1 MLAASAI
8 KTANKKRT
16 SGLAMIKC
24 LFNAT
29 VIFLFCLVNGTIAHA
44 EQSPGDASSSNPAI
58 SAADCINGSAG
69 GFPCNKVDVLS
80 HIALDEFSSK
90 PQRANDIWGFYDLNT
105 EREYALIGLENGIAI
120 VDVSSPTS
128 PVEIDIVPGA
138 SSTWRDIKVYQFF
151 DQTSRRFQAFAYVT
165 TDNSNIGLRLIDLSG
180 LPHAVSGSVTVSPEL
195 SAHNVYITNLD
206 YTTNSVVDG
215 VPPILYTAGSNLSNG
230 RIRGYALDVP
240 TVLTLA
246 ADAPIGG
253 SSHDLSSVTI
263 RDGRINQCPA
273 ATTYCVVLIDANE
286 DNLQIWD
293 ATNPANPVRLSLT
306 SYANLGFAHSA
317 WFTRDGNYAFVQDEL
332 DELDFGSNTR
342 LRIFDMSNLAQ
353 PVLAATWT
361 GTEAAIDHNGFVRG
375 NRYYMANYTRGL
387 TVLDIS
393 NPVQPVESGFLDTFV
408 ANNFANFA
416 GAWGVYP
423 YLPSGNLL
431 LSDINSGLF
440 VLQDRT
446 LDSAQGTFSI
456 TATGGAS
463 EGNTLQLT
471 VSRSGGSSGAVSVA
485 WDTQPSSASILD
497 FVSAAGVLNWADGD
511 ATEKTISIGLIADGF
526 AEDPERF
533 FVRLYQPEGGATI
546 TPSDVASAFI
556 SDAGAPSSM
565 GLVAVNQQI
574 GERDA
579 VAIVMV
585 ERRGSAEG
593 VISVQ
598 YRTVD
603 NSATGGTDYTMV
615 SGQLDWADGD
625 ATARSIEVP
634 ILADSESEGD
644 ENFQVILSGPSGGI
658 LRDDVVNITIQNIAN
673 SAPSANA
680 GFSQTVPEGT
690 TVLLDGSSSS
700 DPDGDTITFAWVQTI
715 GPSVTLSNPDLAIS
729 SFVAPQVSD
738 SVTLNFQLTVTDSFG
753 GTSSSLTAVTVTN
766 TVTGGGGGGGSA
778 GIPLLIALL
787 IMALWIRP
795 KIQHQ
800 R

>member
-1 MLAASAI
+1 MAML
-8 KTANKKRT
+8 KR
-16 SGLAMIKC
+16 LI
-24 LFNAT
+24 NAT
-29 VIFLFCLVNGTIAHA
+29 IIFLLYVVYGTMAHA
-44 EQSPGDASSSNPAI
+44 GQNPGEASSVNPAI
-58 SAADCINGSAG
+58 SAADCVNGSAG
-69 GFPCNKVDVLS
+69 GFPCNKVDLLS
-80 HIALDEFSSK
+80 HIALDEFSSN

-105 EREYALIGLENGIAI
+105 EREYALIGLENGVAI
-120 VDVSSPTS
+120 VDVSNPSSPF
-128 PVEIDIVPGA
+128 EIDTVAGA

-151 DQTSRRFQAFAYVT
+151 DETSQRFHAFAYVT
-165 TDNSNIGLRLIDLSG
+165 TDNANIGLRLIDLSG
-180 LPHAVSGSVTVSPEL
+180 LPHSVSGSVAVSPEL

-215 VPPILYTAGSNLSNG
+215 VPPVLYTAGSNLSNG
-230 RIRGYALDVP
+230 RIRAYALDVP
-240 TVLTLA
+240 TVLTLT
-246 ADAPIGG
+246 ADAPVLG

-263 RDGRINQCPA
+263 RDARINQCPA
-273 ATTYCVVLIDANE
+273 ATTHCVLLIDANE

-293 ATNPANPVRLSLT
+293 ATNPANPVRLSSTL
-306 SYANLGFAHSA
+306 YAEWGCVHSA

-332 DELDFGSNTR
+332 DELDFGGNTR

-353 PVLAATWT
+353 PVLAGTWT

-387 TVLDIS
+387 TILDIS
-393 NPVQPVESGFLDTFV
+393 NPVQPVESGFFDTFP

-431 LSDINSGLF
+431 LSDINGGLF

-456 TATGGAS
+456 TATAGAS
-463 EGNTLQLT
+463 EGSTLQLT
-471 VSRSGGSSGAVSVA
+471 VSRSGGNSGAVSVA
-485 WDTQPSSASILD
+485 WDTQAGSASILD
-497 FVSAAGVLNWADGD
+497 FVSAGGVLSWADGD
-511 ATEKTISIGLIADGF
+511 ATDRSIAIGLTADGIN
-526 AEDPERF
+526 EDPERF
-533 FVRLYQPEGGATI
+533 FVRLFQPEGGASI

-565 GLVAVNQQI
+565 GFAAAALQLS
-574 GERDA
+574 ERDDSL
-579 VAIVMV
+579 AIVMV
-585 ERRGSAEG
+585 NRRGGAEG
-593 VISVQ
+593 ALSVQ
-598 YRTVD
+598 YQTID
-603 NSATGGTDYTMV
+603 ISATGGTDYTTV

-644 ENFQVILSGPSGGI
+644 EDFQVMLSAPSGGTLTI
-658 LRDDVVNITIQNIAN
+658 DVATITIQNAAN

-680 GFSQTVPEGT
+680 GFSQTVQEGT
-690 TVLLDGSSSS
+690 TVVLDGSSSS
-700 DPDGDTITFAWVQTI
+700 DPDGDPITFAWLQTI
-715 GPSVTLSNPDLAIS
+715 GPSVTLSNPDSAIS
-729 SFVAPQVSD
+729 SFVAPQVSA

-778 GIPLLIALL
+778 GTPLLIALL
-787 IMALWIRP
+787 IIALWIRP
-795 KIQHQ
+795 KIHN
-800 R
+800 RR

>member
-1 MLAASAI
+1 M
-8 KTANKKRT
+8 TKR
-16 SGLAMIKC
+16 LI
-24 LFNAT
+24 NAT
-29 VIFLFCLVNGTIAHA
+29 IIFLLYVVYGTMAHA
-44 EQSPGDASSSNPAI
+44 EQSLGNASSGNPAI
-58 SAADCINGSAG
+58 SAAVCINGFANG
-69 GFPCNKVDVLS
+69 LPCSNVNVLS

-90 PQRANDIWGFYDLNT
+90 PNRANDIWGFYDLNT
-105 EREYALIGLENGIAI
+105 EREYALIGLENGVAI
-120 VDVSSPTS
+120 VDVTNPSS
-128 PVEIDIVPGA
+128 PVEIDTVAGA

-151 DQTSRRFQAFAYVT
+151 DETSQRFHAFAYVT

-230 RIRGYALDVP
+230 RIRAYALDVP

-263 RDGRINQCPA
+263 RDGRINQCPS
-273 ATTYCVVLIDANE
+273 ATTYCVLLIDANE
-286 DNLQIWD
+286 DDLQIWD

-317 WFTRDGNYAFVQDEL
+317 WFTRDGNFAFVQDEL

-353 PVLAATWT
+353 PVLAGTWT

-387 TVLDIS
+387 TILDIS
-393 NPVQPVESGFLDTFV
+393 NPVQPVESGFLDTFA

-471 VSRSGGSSGAVSVA
+471 VSRSGSSSGAVSVA
-485 WDTQPSSASILD
+485 WDTQPGSASILD
-497 FVSAAGVLNWADGD
+497 FVSATGVLSWADGD
-511 ATEKTISIGLIADGF
+511 ATDRTISIGLIADGF
-526 AEDPERF
+526 AEEPERF

-546 TPSDVASAFI
+546 TPSDIASAFI

-585 ERRGSAEG
+585 DRRGSAAG

-598 YRTVD
+598 YQTID
-603 NSATGGTDYTMV
+603 ISATGGTDYTTV

-644 ENFQVILSGPSGGI
+644 ETFQVMLSSPSGGT
-658 LRDDVVNITIQNIAN
+658 LTVDVATVTIRNFTN
-673 SAPSANA
+673 SAPIANA
-680 GFSQTVPEGT
+680 GIGQAVQEG
-690 TVLLDGSSSS
+690 VIVVLDGSGSS
-700 DPDGDTITFAWVQTI
+700 DPDGDPITFAWVQTI
-715 GPSVTLSNPDLAIS
+715 GPSVTLSNPDSAIS
-729 SFVAPQVSD
+729 SFVAPQVSA

-753 GTSSSLTAVTVTN
+753 GTSSSLAAVTITD

-778 GIPLLIALL
+778 GTPMLIVLL
-787 IMALWIRP
+787 IMALAMRP
-795 KIQHQ
+795 KIRTQ

>member
-1 MLAASAI
+1 MAML
-8 KTANKKRT
+8 KR
-16 SGLAMIKC
+16 LI
-24 LFNAT
+24 NAT
-29 VIFLFCLVNGTIAHA
+29 IIFLLYVVYGTMAHA
-44 EQSPGDASSSNPAI
+44 GQNPGEASSVNPAI
-58 SAADCINGSAG
+58 SAADCVNGSAG
-69 GFPCNKVDVLS
+69 GFPCNKVDLLS
-80 HIALDEFSSK
+80 HIALDEFSSN

-105 EREYALIGLENGIAI
+105 EREYALIGLENGVAI
-120 VDVSSPTS
+120 VDVSNPSSPF
-128 PVEIDIVPGA
+128 EIDTVAGA

-151 DQTSRRFQAFAYVT
+151 DETSQRFHAFAYVT
-165 TDNSNIGLRLIDLSG
+165 TDNANIGLRLIDLSG
-180 LPHAVSGSVTVSPEL
+180 LPHSVSGSVAVSPEL

-215 VPPILYTAGSNLSNG
+215 VPPVLYTAGSNLSNG
-230 RIRGYALDVP
+230 RIRAYALDVP
-240 TVLTLA
+240 TVLTLT
-246 ADAPIGG
+246 ADAPVLG

-263 RDGRINQCPA
+263 RDARINQCPA
-273 ATTYCVVLIDANE
+273 ATTHCVLLIDANE

-293 ATNPANPVRLSLT
+293 ATNPANPVRLSSTL
-306 SYANLGFAHSA
+306 YAELGFVHSA

-332 DELDFGSNTR
+332 DELDFGGNTR

-353 PVLAATWT
+353 PVLAGTWT

-387 TVLDIS
+387 TILDIS
-393 NPVQPVESGFLDTFV
+393 NPVQPVESGFFDTFP

-431 LSDINSGLF
+431 LSDINGGLF

-456 TATGGAS
+456 TATAGAS
-463 EGNTLQLT
+463 EGSTLQLT
-471 VSRSGGSSGAVSVA
+471 VSRSGGNSGAVSVA
-485 WDTQPSSASILD
+485 WDTQAGSASILD
-497 FVSAAGVLNWADGD
+497 FVSAGGVLSWADGD
-511 ATEKTISIGLIADGF
+511 ATDRSITIGLTADGIN
-526 AEDPERF
+526 EDPERF
-533 FVRLYQPEGGATI
+533 FVRLFQPEGGASI

-565 GLVAVNQQI
+565 GFAAAALQLS
-574 GERDA
+574 ERDSL
-579 VAIVMV
+579 AIVMV
-585 ERRGSAEG
+585 NRRGGAEG
-593 VISVQ
+593 ALSVQ
-598 YRTVD
+598 YQTID
-603 NSATGGTDYTMV
+603 ISATGGTDYTTV

-644 ENFQVILSGPSGGI
+644 EDFQVMLSAPSGCTLTI
-658 LRDDVVNITIQNIAN
+658 DVATITIQNAAN

-680 GFSQTVPEGT
+680 GFSQTVQEGT
-690 TVLLDGSSSS
+690 TVVLDGSSSS
-700 DPDGDTITFAWVQTI
+700 DPDGDPITFAWLQTI
-715 GPSVTLSNPDLAIS
+715 GPSVTLSNPDSAIS
-729 SFVAPQVSD
+729 SFVAPQVSA

-778 GIPLLIALL
+778 GTPLLIALL
-787 IMALWIRP
+787 IIALWIRP
-795 KIQHQ
+795 KIHN
-800 R
+800 RR

>member
-1 MLAASAI
+1 MAMM
-8 KTANKKRT
+8 KR
-16 SGLAMIKC
+16 II
-24 LFNAT
+24 NAT
-29 VIFLFCLVNGTIAHA
+29 IIFLLCVVYGTMAHA
-44 EQSPGDASSSNPAI
+44 GQNPGEASSVNPAI
-58 SAADCINGSAG
+58 SAAVCINGFADG
-69 GFPCNKVDVLS
+69 LPCSNVNVLS
-80 HIALDEFSSK
+80 HIALDEFSSN

-105 EREYALIGLENGIAI
+105 EREYALIGLENGVAI
-120 VDVSSPTS
+120 VDVSNPSS
-128 PVEIDIVPGA
+128 PVEIDTVAGD
-138 SSTWRDIKVYQFF
+138 SSIWRDIKVYQFF
-151 DQTSRRFQAFAYVT
+151 DETSRRFHAFAYVT

-215 VPPILYTAGSNLSNG
+215 VPPVLYTAGSDLSNG

-240 TVLTLA
+240 TVLRLA
-246 ADAPIGG
+246 ADTPIGG

-263 RDGRINQCPA
+263 RDARINQCPG

-317 WFTRDGNYAFVQDEL
+317 WFTRDGNFAFVQDEL

-353 PVLAATWT
+353 PVLAGTWT

-387 TVLDIS
+387 TILDIS
-393 NPVQPVESGFLDTFV
+393 NPVQPVESGFLDTFA

-431 LSDINSGLF
+431 LSDVNSGLF

-456 TATGGAS
+456 TATGGAN

-485 WDTQPSSASILD
+485 WDTQPGSASILD

-511 ATEKTISIGLIADGF
+511 ATDKTISISLIADGF

-546 TPSDVASAFI
+546 TPSDIASGFI

-565 GLVAVNQQI
+565 GLVAVNQQV
-574 GERDA
+574 GERDGL
-579 VAIVMV
+579 AIVMV
-585 ERRGSAEG
+585 DRRGSADG
-593 VISVQ
+593 IISVQ
-598 YRTVD
+598 YQTID
-603 NSATGGTDYTMV
+603 ISATGGTDYTMV

-644 ENFQVILSGPSGGI
+644 ENFQVMLSSPSGGT
-658 LRDDVVNITIQNIAN
+658 LTVDVATVTIQNFTN

-680 GFSQTVPEGT
+680 GIGQAVQEGVTVF
-690 TVLLDGSSSS
+690 LDGSSSS
-700 DPDGDTITFAWVQTI
+700 DPDGDTITFAWVQTF
-715 GPSVTLSNPDLAIS
+715 GPSVTLSNPDSAIS
-729 SFVAPQVSD
+729 SFVAPQVSAN
-738 SVTLNFQLTVTDSFG
+738 VILNFQLTVTDSFG
-753 GTSSSLTAVTVTN
+753 GASSSIAAVTVTD
-766 TVTGGGGGGGSA
+766 TVVGGGGGGGSA

-787 IMALWIRP
+787 IISLWIRP
-795 KIQHQ
+795 KIHN
-800 R
+800 RR

>member
-1 MLAASAI
+1 MAM
-8 KTANKKRT
+8 TKR
-16 SGLAMIKC
+16 LI
-24 LFNAT
+24 NAT
-29 VIFLFCLVNGTIAHA
+29 IIFLLCVVYGTLAHA
-44 EQSPGDASSSNPAI
+44 GQNPGVASSVNPSI
-58 SAADCINGSAG
+58 SAADCVNGSAG

-90 PQRANDIWGFYDLNT
+90 PNRANDIWGFYDLNT
-105 EREYALIGLENGIAI
+105 EREYALIGLENGVAI
-120 VDVSSPTS
+120 VDVTNPSS
-128 PVEIDIVPGA
+128 PVEIDTVAGA

-151 DQTSRRFQAFAYVT
+151 DENSQRFNAFAYVT

-230 RIRGYALDVP
+230 RIRAYALDVP

-246 ADAPIGG
+246 AAALIGG

-263 RDGRINQCPA
+263 RDGRINQCPS
-273 ATTYCVVLIDANE
+273 ATTYCVLLIDANE
-286 DNLQIWD
+286 DDLQIWD

-317 WFTRDGNYAFVQDEL
+317 WFTRDGNFAFVQDEL
-332 DELDFGSNTR
+332 DELNFGSNTR

-353 PVLAATWT
+353 PVLAGTWT

-387 TVLDIS
+387 TILDIS
-393 NPVQPVESGFLDTFV
+393 NPVQPVESGFLDTFA

-431 LSDINSGLF
+431 LSDVNSGLF

-446 LDSAQGTFSI
+446 LDSVQGTFSI

-485 WDTQPSSASILD
+485 WDTQPGSASILD
-497 FVSAAGVLNWADGD
+497 FVSATGVLSWADGD
-511 ATEKTISIGLIADGF
+511 ATDRTISIGLIADGF
-526 AEDPERF
+526 AEEPERF
-533 FVRLYQPEGGATI
+533 FVRLYQPDGGATI
-546 TPSDVASAFI
+546 TPSDIASAFI

-579 VAIVMV
+579 VAIVIV
-585 ERRGSAEG
+585 DRRGSAEG

-598 YRTVD
+598 YQTID
-603 NSATGGTDYTMV
+603 ISATGGTDYTTV

-644 ENFQVILSGPSGGI
+644 ENFQVMLSSPSGGT
-658 LRDDVVNITIQNIAN
+658 LTVDVATVTIRNFTN
-673 SAPSANA
+673 SAPIANA
-680 GFSQTVPEGT
+680 GIGQAVQEGVTV
-690 TVLLDGSSSS
+690 VLDGSSSS
-700 DPDGDTITFAWVQTI
+700 DPDGDPITFAWVQTI
-715 GPSVTLSNPDLAIS
+715 GPSVTLSNPDSAIS
-729 SFVAPQVSD
+729 SFVAPQVSA

-753 GTSSSLTAVTVTN
+753 GTSSSLAAVTITD

-778 GIPLLIALL
+778 GTPMLIVLL
-787 IMALWIRP
+787 IMALAMRP
-795 KIQHQ
+795 KIRTQ

>member
-1 MLAASAI
+1 MAML
-8 KTANKKRT
+8 KR
-16 SGLAMIKC
+16 LI
-24 LFNAT
+24 NAT
-29 VIFLFCLVNGTIAHA
+29 IIFLLYVVYGTMAHA
-44 EQSPGDASSSNPAI
+44 GQNPGEASSVNPAI
-58 SAADCINGSAG
+58 SAADCVNGSAG
-69 GFPCNKVDVLS
+69 GFPCNKVDLLS
-80 HIALDEFSSK
+80 HIALDEFSSN

-105 EREYALIGLENGIAI
+105 EREYALIGLENGVAI
-120 VDVSSPTS
+120 VDVSNPSSPF
-128 PVEIDIVPGA
+128 EIDTVAGA

-151 DQTSRRFQAFAYVT
+151 DETSQRFHAFAYVT
-165 TDNSNIGLRLIDLSG
+165 TDNANIGLRLIDLSG
-180 LPHAVSGSVTVSPEL
+180 LPHSVSGSVAVSPEL

-215 VPPILYTAGSNLSNG
+215 VPPVLYTAGSNLSNG
-230 RIRGYALDVP
+230 RIRAYALDVP
-240 TVLTLA
+240 TVLTLT
-246 ADAPIGG
+246 ADAPVVS

-263 RDGRINQCPA
+263 RDARINQCPA
-273 ATTYCVVLIDANE
+273 ATTHCVLLIDANE

-293 ATNPANPVRLSLT
+293 ATNPANPVRLSSTL
-306 SYANLGFAHSA
+306 YAELGFVHSA

-332 DELDFGSNTR
+332 DELDFGGNTR

-353 PVLAATWT
+353 PVLAGTWT

-387 TVLDIS
+387 TILDIS
-393 NPVQPVESGFLDTFV
+393 NPVQPVESGFFDTFP

-431 LSDINSGLF
+431 LSDINGGLF

-456 TATGGAS
+456 TATAGAS
-463 EGNTLQLT
+463 EGSTLQLT
-471 VSRSGGSSGAVSVA
+471 VSRSGGNSGAVSVA
-485 WDTQPSSASILD
+485 WDTQAGSASILD
-497 FVSAAGVLNWADGD
+497 FVSAGGVLSWADGD
-511 ATEKTISIGLIADGF
+511 ATDRSIAIGLTADGIN
-526 AEDPERF
+526 EDPERF
-533 FVRLYQPEGGATI
+533 FVRLFQPEGGASI

-565 GLVAVNQQI
+565 GFAAAALQLS
-574 GERDA
+574 ERDSL
-579 VAIVMV
+579 AIVMV
-585 ERRGSAEG
+585 NRRGGAEG
-593 VISVQ
+593 ALSVQ
-598 YRTVD
+598 YQTID
-603 NSATGGTDYTMV
+603 ISATGGTDYTTV

-644 ENFQVILSGPSGGI
+644 EDFQVMLSAPSGGTLTI
-658 LRDDVVNITIQNIAN
+658 DVATITIQNAAN

-680 GFSQTVPEGT
+680 GFSQTVQEGT
-690 TVLLDGSSSS
+690 TVVLDGSSSS
-700 DPDGDTITFAWVQTI
+700 DPDGDPITFAWLQTI
-715 GPSVTLSNPDLAIS
+715 GPSVTLSNPDSAIS
-729 SFVAPQVSD
+729 SFVAPQVSA

-778 GIPLLIALL
+778 GTPLLIALL
-787 IMALWIRP
+787 IIALWIRP
-795 KIQHQ
+795 KIHN
-800 R
+800 RR

>member
-1 MLAASAI
+1 
-8 KTANKKRT
+8 
-16 SGLAMIKC
+16 
-24 LFNAT
+24 
-29 VIFLFCLVNGTIAHA
+29 
-44 EQSPGDASSSNPAI
+44 
-58 SAADCINGSAG
+58 
-69 GFPCNKVDVLS
+69 
-80 HIALDEFSSK
+80 
-90 PQRANDIWGFYDLNT
+90 
-105 EREYALIGLENGIAI
+105 
-120 VDVSSPTS
+120 
-128 PVEIDIVPGA
+128 
-138 SSTWRDIKVYQFF
+138 
-151 DQTSRRFQAFAYVT
+151 
-165 TDNSNIGLRLIDLSG
+165 
-180 LPHAVSGSVTVSPEL
+180 
-195 SAHNVYITNLD
+195 
-206 YTTNSVVDG
+206 
-215 VPPILYTAGSNLSNG
+215 
-230 RIRGYALDVP
+230 
-240 TVLTLA
+240 
-246 ADAPIGG
+246 
-253 SSHDLSSVTI
+253 SSVTI
-263 RDGRINQCPA
+263 RDARINQCPG
-273 ATTYCVVLIDANE
+273 ATNYCVVLIDANE
-286 DNLQIWD
+286 DSFQIWD
-293 ATNPANPVRLSLT
+293 ATNPANPIRLSLT
-306 SYANLGFAHSA
+306 GYAELGYVHSA
-317 WFTRDGNYAFVQDEL
+317 WFTRDGKYAFVQDEL
-332 DELDFGSNTR
+332 DELDFGTNTR

-353 PVLAATWT
+353 PVLAGTWT

-387 TVLDIS
+387 TILDIS
-393 NPVQPVESGFLDTFV
+393 NPVQPVESGFFDTFP

-431 LSDINSGLF
+431 LSDINGGLF

-456 TATGGAS
+456 TATAGAS
-463 EGNTLQLT
+463 EGSTLQLT

-485 WDTQPSSASILD
+485 WDTQAGSASILD
-497 FVSAAGVLNWADGD
+497 FVSAGGVLSWADGD
-511 ATEKTISIGLIADGF
+511 ATDRTIAISLTADGLN
-526 AEDPERF
+526 EDPERF

-546 TPSDVASAFI
+546 TPSDIASAFI

-585 ERRGSAEG
+585 DRRGSAAG

-598 YRTVD
+598 YQTID
-603 NSATGGTDYTMV
+603 ISATGGTDYTAV

-625 ATARSIEVP
+625 ATARSIEIP

-644 ENFQVILSGPSGGI
+644 EDFQVMLSAPSGGTLTI
-658 LRDDVVNITIQNIAN
+658 DVATVTIQNAAN

-690 TVLLDGSSSS
+690 TVVLDGSSSS

-715 GPSVTLSNPDLAIS
+715 GPSVTLSNPDSAIS
-729 SFVAPQVSD
+729 SFVAPQVSAG
-738 SVTLNFQLTVTDSFG
+738 VTLNFQLTVTDSFG

-787 IMALWIRP
+787 IIALWIRP
-795 KIQHQ
+795 KIHNQ

>member
-1 MLAASAI
+1 MM
-8 KTANKKRT
+8 KR
-16 SGLAMIKC
+16 LI
-24 LFNAT
+24 NAT
-29 VIFLFCLVNGTIAHA
+29 IIFLLYVVYGTMAHA
-44 EQSPGDASSSNPAI
+44 GQNPGEASSVNPAI
-58 SAADCINGSAG
+58 SAADCVNGSAG

-80 HIALDEFSSK
+80 HIALDEFSSN

-105 EREYALIGLENGIAI
+105 EREYALIGLENGVAI
-120 VDVSSPTS
+120 VDVSNPSSPF
-128 PVEIDIVPGA
+128 EIDTVAGA

-151 DQTSRRFQAFAYVT
+151 DETSQRFHAFAYVT
-165 TDNSNIGLRLIDLSG
+165 TDNANIGLRLIDLSG
-180 LPHAVSGSVTVSPEL
+180 LPHSVSGSVAVSPEL

-215 VPPILYTAGSNLSNG
+215 VPPVLYTAGSNLSNG
-230 RIRGYALDVP
+230 RIRAYALDVP
-240 TVLTLA
+240 TVLTLT
-246 ADAPIGG
+246 ADAPVVG

-263 RDGRINQCPA
+263 RDARINQCPA
-273 ATTYCVVLIDANE
+273 ATTHCVLLIDANE

-293 ATNPANPVRLSLT
+293 ATNPANPVRLSSTL
-306 SYANLGFAHSA
+306 YAELGFVHSA

-332 DELDFGSNTR
+332 DELDFGGNTR

-353 PVLAATWT
+353 PVLAGTWT

-387 TVLDIS
+387 TILDIS
-393 NPVQPVESGFLDTFV
+393 NPVQPVESGFFDTFP

-431 LSDINSGLF
+431 LSDINGGLF

-456 TATGGAS
+456 TATAGAS
-463 EGNTLQLT
+463 EGSTLQLT
-471 VSRSGGSSGAVSVA
+471 VSRSGGNSGAVSVA
-485 WDTQPSSASILD
+485 WDTQAGSASILD
-497 FVSAAGVLNWADGD
+497 FVSAGGVLSWADGD
-511 ATEKTISIGLIADGF
+511 ATDRSIAIGLTADGIN
-526 AEDPERF
+526 EDPERF
-533 FVRLYQPEGGATI
+533 FVRLFQPEGGASI

-565 GLVAVNQQI
+565 GFVAAALQLS
-574 GERDA
+574 ERDSL
-579 VAIVMV
+579 AIVMV
-585 ERRGSAEG
+585 NRRGGAEG
-593 VISVQ
+593 ALSVQ
-598 YRTVD
+598 YQTID
-603 NSATGGTDYTMV
+603 ISATGGTDYTTV

-644 ENFQVILSGPSGGI
+644 EDFQVMLSAPSGGTLTI
-658 LRDDVVNITIQNIAN
+658 DVATITIQNAVN

-680 GFSQTVPEGT
+680 GFSQTVQEGT
-690 TVLLDGSSSS
+690 TVVLDGSSSS
-700 DPDGDTITFAWVQTI
+700 DPDGDPITFAWVQTI
-715 GPSVTLSNPDLAIS
+715 GPSVTLSNPDSAIS
-729 SFVAPQVSD
+729 SFVAPQVSA

-787 IMALWIRP
+787 IIALWIRP
-795 KIQHQ
+795 KIHN
-800 R
+800 RR

>member
-1 MLAASAI
+1 MAM
-8 KTANKKRT
+8 TKR
-16 SGLAMIKC
+16 LI
-24 LFNAT
+24 NAT
-29 VIFLFCLVNGTIAHA
+29 IIFLLYVVYGTMAHA
-44 EQSPGDASSSNPAI
+44 EQSLGNASSGNPAI
-58 SAADCINGSAG
+58 SAAVCINGFANG
-69 GFPCNKVDVLS
+69 LPCSNVNVLS

-90 PQRANDIWGFYDLNT
+90 PNRANDIWGFYDLNT
-105 EREYALIGLENGIAI
+105 EREYALIGLENGVAI
-120 VDVSSPTS
+120 VDVTNPSS
-128 PVEIDIVPGA
+128 PVEIDTVAGA

-151 DQTSRRFQAFAYVT
+151 DETSQRFHAFAYVT

-230 RIRGYALDVP
+230 RIRAYALDVP

-263 RDGRINQCPA
+263 RDGRINQCPS
-273 ATTYCVVLIDANE
+273 ATTYCVLLIDANE
-286 DNLQIWD
+286 DDLQIWD

-317 WFTRDGNYAFVQDEL
+317 WFTRDGNFAFVQDEL

-353 PVLAATWT
+353 PVLAGTWT

-387 TVLDIS
+387 TILDIS
-393 NPVQPVESGFLDTFV
+393 NPVQPVESGFLDTFA

-471 VSRSGGSSGAVSVA
+471 VSRSGSSSGAVSVA
-485 WDTQPSSASILD
+485 WDTQPGSASILD
-497 FVSAAGVLNWADGD
+497 FVSATGVLSWADGD
-511 ATEKTISIGLIADGF
+511 ATDRTISIGLIADGF
-526 AEDPERF
+526 AEEPERF

-546 TPSDVASAFI
+546 TPSDIASAFI

-585 ERRGSAEG
+585 DRRGSAAG

-598 YRTVD
+598 YQTID
-603 NSATGGTDYTMV
+603 ISATGGTDYTTV

-644 ENFQVILSGPSGGI
+644 ETFQVMLSSPSGGT
-658 LRDDVVNITIQNIAN
+658 LTVDVATVTIRNFTN
-673 SAPSANA
+673 SAPIANA
-680 GFSQTVPEGT
+680 GIGQAVQEG
-690 TVLLDGSSSS
+690 VIVVLDGSGSS
-700 DPDGDTITFAWVQTI
+700 DPDGDPITFAWVQTI
-715 GPSVTLSNPDLAIS
+715 GPSVTLSNPDSAIS
-729 SFVAPQVSD
+729 SFVAPQVSA

-753 GTSSSLTAVTVTN
+753 GTSSSLAAVTITD

-778 GIPLLIALL
+778 GTPMLIVLL
-787 IMALWIRP
+787 IMALAMRP
-795 KIQHQ
+795 KIRTQ